1 MRRGETMPVVP
12 MAISLFP
19 PRSPSGSERANLSAY
34 WALIL
39 PGSLAVPGFWFVDR
53 ANGMVYD
60 DPLAYR
66 LALGVAGLAALLAT
80 YASPV
85 ARRHVRSL
93 AAVPVYASSAF
104 MMVTAIRNGRP
115 PTSPTWSP

>member
-1 MRRGETMPVVP
+1 MRHGGMTLVVP
-12 MAISLFP
+12 MAVSLFP
-19 PRSPSGSERANLSAY
+19 FRSPSGSERANLSAY
-34 WALIL
+34 WARIL
-39 PGSLAVPGFWFVDR
+39 LGSLAVPGFWFMDR
-53 ANGMVYD
+53 ANGMAYG

-93 AAVPVYASSAF
+93 AAVLVYGSSAF
-104 MMVTAIRNGRP
+104 MVVTAIRNGRP
-115 PTSPTWSP
+115 PTSPT